1 MAKHTPGPWTVD
13 ALGVQARWNI
23 DTLEG
28 TSVAI
33 TNQLPGDKNWQQRDA
48 NTALIAAA
56 PEMLELLELS
66 LPYLNDAA
74 KTDGHA
80 FAIYNKVAR
89 TIKRLQ

>member
-1 MAKHTPGPWTVD
+1 MAK
-13 ALGVQARWNI
+13 
-23 DTLEG
+23 DTWEIFQDDDEIKVIVSGSLEVG
-28 TSVAI
+28 SGWRTYRDVCSEI
-33 TNQLPGDKNWQQRDA
+33 NSLEDA
-48 NTALIAAA
+48 NLIAAS

-89 TIKRLQ
+89 TIKRFQ

>member
-1 MAKHTPGPWTVD
+1 MAK
-13 ALGVQARWNI
+13 
-23 DTLEG
+23 DTWEVFQDDDEIKVIVSGSLEVG
-28 TSVAI
+28 SGWRSYRDVCSEI
-33 TNQLPGDKNWQQRDA
+33 NSLEDA
-48 NTALIAAA
+48 NLIAAS

-89 TIKRLQ
+89 TIKRFQ